1 MDLKDTK
8 MLKQALKPVVK
19 ELIYECLITEGI
31 LSSVVTE
38 VMKGARVAPIVESK
52 QQTQPT
58 KQITKPRLETDDEA
72 AARKKKL
79 QETLGSKLGIN
90 VFEGTTPLP
99 SGGRQ
104 DDSLPTQTTAG
115 NPLSGLDPNDS
126 GVDISGLLKL
136 TGGWRQI

>member
-38 VMKGARVAPIVESK
+38 VMKGAKAAPIIETK
-52 QQTQPT
+52 QPT
-58 KQITKPRLETDDEA
+58 KPRVETDDEA
-72 AARKKKL
+72 VARRKKL

-99 SGGRQ
+99 SAGSVSSSPAQ
-104 DDSLPTQTTAG
+104 ATAA
-115 NPLSGLDPNDS
+115 NPLAGLDPNDS

-136 TGGWRQI
+136 TGGWRKI

>member
-1 MDLKDTK
+1 

-38 VMKGARVAPIVESK
+38 VMKGAKAAPIVE
-52 QQTQPT
+52 T
-58 KQITKPRLETDDEA
+58 KQTIQQPQRQKVETDDEA
-72 AARKKKL
+72 AARRKKL
-79 QETLGSKLGIN
+79 QETLGSKLGVN
-90 VFEGTTPLP
+90 VFEGLSPLP
-99 SGGRQ
+99 SSGKQG
-104 DDSLPTQTTAG
+104 DSTPTQTTAG
-115 NPLSGLDPNDS
+115 NPLAGLDPNDS

>member
-38 VMKGARVAPIVESK
+38 VMKGARVAPIVEAK
-52 QQTQPT
+52 QQTQVVKP
-58 KQITKPRLETDDEA
+58 TKPRVETDDEA
-72 AARKKKL
+72 IARRKKL

-90 VFEGTTPLP
+90 VFEGTTPLS
-99 SGGRQ
+99 SGGNV
-104 DDSLPTQTTAG
+104 SSSPTQATAG
-115 NPLSGLDPNDS
+115 NPLAGLDPNDS
-126 GVDISGLLKL
+126 GVDISGLLKV

>member
-38 VMKGARVAPIVESK
+38 VMKGDKTAPIIETK
-52 QQTQPT
+52 QQPQAKQPT
-58 KQITKPRLETDDEA
+58 KPRIETDDEA
-72 AARKKKL
+72 VARRKKL

-99 SGGRQ
+99 SAGSVSSSPAQ
-104 DDSLPTQTTAG
+104 ATAA
-115 NPLSGLDPNDS
+115 NPLAGLDPNDS

-136 TGGWRQI
+136 TGGWRKI

>member
-38 VMKGARVAPIVESK
+38 VMKGARVTPIVESK

-104 DDSLPTQTTAG
+104 GDSLPTQATAG
-115 NPLSGLDPNDS
+115 NPLAGLDPNDS